1 MPKKVKKWYKKII
14 ICPGAISVKKR
25 KEKFTLNVVLCL
37 RRLENTWKDAQSVLK
52 GSAPGSGMGGLGV
65 CGKEDAAY
73 FILVYLVERVRKV
86 KLE

>member
-37 RRLENTWKDAQSVLK
+37 RRIENPWKDAQSVLK
-52 GSAPGSGMGGLGV
+52 GSVPGSEM
-65 CGKEDAAY
+65 
-73 FILVYLVERVRKV
+73 
-86 KLE
+86 